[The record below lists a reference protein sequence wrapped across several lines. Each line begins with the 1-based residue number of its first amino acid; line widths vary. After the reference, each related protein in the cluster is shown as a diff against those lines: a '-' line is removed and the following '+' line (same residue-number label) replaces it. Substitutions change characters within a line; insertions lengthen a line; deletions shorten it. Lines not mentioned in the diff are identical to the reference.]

1 MQSIQTKYLS
11 ATNKLSAR
19 IKATCTSGISAIV
32 HVDYALSHETLHFE
46 AVKKLC
52 KKLGWRGEFV
62 AGATKSGFSFVFE
75 NSATFT
81 AN

>member
-1 MQSIQTKYLS
+1 MQSIQTKYLP
-11 ATNKLSAR
+11 AANKLGAR
-19 IKATCTSGISAIV
+19 IKATSTSGISAV
-32 HVDYALSHETLHFE
+32 VPVDYSLFSETLHFE

-62 AGATKSGFSFVFE
+62 AGATKDGFSFVFK
-75 NSATFT
+75 NSATFA